1 MIHHADQNRVEY
13 ADMEGLDKKVSRIF
27 FGMAISPF
35 LEGQNGDDLLDQ
47 IYRLGINAFDTAR
60 GYGLS
65 ERSLGGWIRRRKNR
79 E

>member
-47 IYRLGINAFDTAR
+47 IYRLGINA
-60 GYGLS
+60 L
-65 ERSLGGWIRRRKNR
+65 IPNR
-79 E
+79 